1 MASEMWISSRNKRRR
16 LLLEQ
21 LGKSTIIRC
30 WSSSEGDVSNRQSSK
45 NKRTRVDT
53 EAKKENKRWKRWEKT
68 NK

>member
-30 WSSSEGDVSNRQSSK
+30 WSSSEGDVRNRQSSK
-45 NKRTRVDT
+45 KRTRVDT
-53 EAKKENKRWKRWEKT
+53 RKKEKKRWKRWEKT